1 MEAVVVGGGGVSP
14 PRVCTAHRSNGLP
27 RSGSSSVLGDICS
40 RMATCGLL
48 LGNACRAAHMYAA
61 GVMAVLVLGGSRSR
75 VGMAFSLSVHRR
87 AVCSFALSAALCKS
101 AGGITTCT
109 SSPFF
114 AAHTHPLYLH
124 HHHPHPSLPHR
135 PRACSCFSQPAR
147 ALSTLRPAAEVKS
160 SASTARPTAHRPLC
174 RSTLFDR
181 ALRNE
186 STPPRPRLYNHPD
199 HRSPLANAAAAVSIP
214 TPA

>member
-1 MEAVVVGGGGVSP
+1 VVVGGGVSP
-14 PRVCTAHRSNGLP
+14 PPVCTAHRSNGLP

-48 LGNACRAAHMYAA
+48 LGDACRAAHMYAA

-124 HHHPHPSLPHR
+124 HHHPHPSSPIGRVHVPALASPHERSLPCGLQQKSNLLR
-135 PRACSCFSQPAR
+135 PPPGPPPTAPCAALLCSIEPCVTSPRRHARACITIQI
-147 ALSTLRPAAEVKS
+147 
-160 SASTARPTAHRPLC
+160 TAVR
-174 RSTLFDR
+174 
-181 ALRNE
+181 
-186 STPPRPRLYNHPD
+186 
-199 HRSPLANAAAAVSIP
+199 
-214 TPA
+214 